1 MQKRYYITTPIYYVN
16 DNPHIGHA
24 YTTLACDVLARFK
37 RLDDYDVLF
46 LTGTDEHGQKVQ
58 MAADKAGVSPKEF
71 TDNVSGNF
79 RALTE
84 QMNFSNDY
92 FIRTTEPRHYESCQ
106 KIWNILMEKGHI
118 FLSAYSGWYSVRDEA
133 FFAESELVDGKAP
146 TGAPVEWVEEPSY
159 FFDLSK
165 WQQPL
170 LDFYEK
176 HPDFVAPESRFNEIK
191 RFVEGGLRDLSISRT
206 TFDWGVPVPSDPEH
220 VMYVW
225 LDALT
230 NYITA
235 VNWTQ
240 SDQSDEGDQG
250 DQGDFNKWWPADL
263 HMVGKDIL
271 RFHAVYWPAFLMAA
285 ELELP
290 NRIFA
295 HGWWT
300 NEGEKISKSL
310 GNVIDPLALIEEYGL
325 DQIRYFLMREVP
337 FGRDGDF
344 SKTALMHRI
353 NSDLANDLGNLSQR
367 VLSQIFKNLEGKIP
381 ALPKQPTQDDTA
393 LLEMLSQLPDSLR
406 DQIDN
411 QSFHEALR
419 LIWAV
424 IAEANRYVDKQ
435 APWALKKT
443 DKSRM
448 SDVLGVLVEVIR
460 GVSLLTQPFM
470 PDASATLLDQIKVN
484 PDERQFT
491 SLKDMNSL
499 AGRSIDKPEGVFPR
513 YQLLEDA

>member
-1 MQKRYYITTPIYYVN
+1 MKKRYYITTPIYYVN

-37 RLDDYDVLF
+37 RLDDYEVMF

-58 MAADKAGVSPKEF
+58 IAANKAGVSPQEF
-71 TDNVSGNF
+71 TDKVSKNF
-79 RALTE
+79 LYLTE
-84 QMNFSNDY
+84 KMNFSNDY

-106 KIWNILMEKGHI
+106 KIWQKLMDNGHI
-118 FLSAYSGWYSVRDEA
+118 TLSAYSGWYSVRDEA
-133 FFAESELVDGKAP
+133 FFAESELIDGKAP

-176 HPDFVAPESRFNEIK
+176 NPDFVAPASRFNEIK
-191 RFVEGGLRDLSISRT
+191 RFVEGGLKDLSISRT
-206 TFDWGVPVPSDPEH
+206 TFDWGVPVPGDPEH

-235 VNWTQ
+235 TNWTEPN
-240 SDQSDEGDQG
+240 SE
-250 DQGDFNKWWPADL
+250 DFENWWPADL

-285 ELELP
+285 ELDLP
-290 NRIFA
+290 SRIFA

-310 GNVIDPLALIEEYGL
+310 GNVIDPITLIDKYGL

-344 SKTALMHRI
+344 SQSALLHRI

-367 VLSQIFKNLEGKIP
+367 VLSQIFKNLDGKIP
-381 ALPKQPTQDDTA
+381 SLPINLLDDDA
-393 LLEMLSQLPDSLR
+393 SLLAMLKELPDKVR
-406 DQIDN
+406 AQIDN
-411 QSFHEALR
+411 QSFHDALR
-419 LIWAV
+419 QIWNV

-443 DKSRM
+443 DTDRM
-448 SDVLGVLVEVIR
+448 ADVLGVLVEVIR
-460 GVSLLTQPFM
+460 CVGLLTQPFM
-470 PDASATLLDQIKVN
+470 PDASAKILGQIKVN
-484 PDERQFT
+484 ESERTFVHL
-491 SLKDMNSL
+491 SDVNLLS
-499 AGRSIDKPEGVFPR
+499 GRIIEKPEGVFPR
-513 YQLLEDA
+513 HQIAEEG

>member
-1 MQKRYYITTPIYYVN
+1 
-16 DNPHIGHA
+16 
-24 YTTLACDVLARFK
+24 
-37 RLDDYDVLF
+37 
-46 LTGTDEHGQKVQ
+46 
-58 MAADKAGVSPKEF
+58 
-71 TDNVSGNF
+71 
-79 RALTE
+79 
-84 QMNFSNDY
+84 
-92 FIRTTEPRHYESCQ
+92 
-106 KIWNILMEKGHI
+106 
-118 FLSAYSGWYSVRDEA
+118 
-133 FFAESELVDGKAP
+133 
-146 TGAPVEWVEEPSY
+146 
-159 FFDLSK
+159 
-165 WQQPL
+165 
-170 LDFYEK
+170 
-176 HPDFVAPESRFNEIK
+176 
-191 RFVEGGLRDLSISRT
+191 
-206 TFDWGVPVPSDPEH
+206 
-220 VMYVW
+220 
-225 LDALT
+225 
-230 NYITA
+230 
-235 VNWTQ
+235 
-240 SDQSDEGDQG
+240 
-250 DQGDFNKWWPADL
+250 
-263 HMVGKDIL
+263 MVGKDIL

-344 SKTALMHRI
+344 SKTALMQRI

-367 VLSQIFKNLEGKIP
+367 VLSQIFKNLEGEIP
-381 ALPKQPTQDDTA
+381 DLPKQPSQDDTA
-393 LLEMLSQLPDSLR
+393 LLEMLSQLPYSLR
-406 DQIDN
+406 DHIDN

-424 IAEANRYVDKQ
+424 IAEANRYIDKQ

-443 DKSRM
+443 NTSRM

-470 PDASATLLDQIKVN
+470 PDACAKLLDQIKVN

-499 AGRSIDKPEGVFPR
+499 AGRTIDKPEGVFPR